1 MERITERWIGK
12 RMIERLKIGE
22 QLLEFDLHLSMS
34 FSFGISQK
42 SNLKI
47 GIKPN
52 AELILELN

>member
-22 QLLEFDLHLSMS
+22 QLLELDLHLSMS

-52 AELILELN
+52 AELILDLN